1 MTIFDRSDR
10 CSCGP
15 MGLLYPIE
23 YEYEQSR
30 AMWCTEVAGGDFLIF
45 LIVVSGDIGDNG
57 LHINPVITPR
67 GQ

>member
-1 MTIFDRSDR
+1 
-10 CSCGP
+10 